1 MLRRTTPFAVALA
14 IVTTFAT
21 AASAAPS
28 RDGRPW
34 GRGTMQPTFG
44 LGLGLGRDA
53 THLAF
58 GLGFRYFVVGGLGVG
73 LSLSDSIT
81 IFSSSLKADFPGV
94 NKQIPTNTFR
104 ITPSLQYVFYRSR
117 WFSPYAH
124 AGVGPAI
131 FNNGGGVVGNWVAG
145 PGAYIGIGG
154 PVYLNVGVDF
164 SSMFPRSTCD
174 RAYRYESAAALVQF
188 EGYCGFRWGP
198 TIGLVV
204 AFGGGRNRRRESPPP
219 DGPMPDNPMH
229 EAIEVEPVRE
239 STPEPVEPPVEAP
252 VEPPPT
258 FGPMPADTPTDP
270 PTGETTPPTEGPAPA
285 APSGSAP
292 TPVPSEAPS
301 AVAPPP
307 VSSRAGTFALRHP

>member
-1 MLRRTTPFAVALA
+1 MSGRTTPFAVALA
-14 IVTTFAT
+14 IVTAFALP
-21 AASAAPS
+21 ASAAPS
-28 RDGRPW
+28 RQARPW
-34 GRGTMQPTFG
+34 GRGTMQPTLG

-53 THLAF
+53 THLGF

-131 FNNGGGVVGNWVAG
+131 FNNDGGVVGHWVAG

-164 SSMFPRSTCD
+164 SSMFPRGKCD
-174 RAYRYESAAALVQF
+174 RAYRYQDAAGTVQF
-188 EGYCGFRWGP
+188 EGYCGFSWGP
-198 TIGLVV
+198 NIGLVV
-204 AFGGGRNRRRESPPP
+204 AFGGGRNRRRAPPP
-219 DGPMPDNPMH
+219 PPDNPMPD
-229 EAIEVEPVRE
+229 AIEPEPVRGFD
-239 STPEPVEPPVEAP
+239 PV
-252 VEPPPT
+252 PPP
-258 FGPMPADTPTDP
+258 
-270 PTGETTPPTEGPAPA
+270 E
-285 APSGSAP
+285 
-292 TPVPSEAPS
+292 PVPSEPVPSEPVPSEPVPPEPVGPPEPVAPPE
-301 AVAPPP
+301 AVAPPEP
-307 VSSRAGTFALRHP
+307 VAPPSGPEPIGPVPVEPVARFR